1 MAQTNMVVSIILQAK
16 DQASA
21 AIKQAG
27 AAARSSLGDIRSRVA
42 GGTVAVKAFNEKWGD
57 TLKVGQTVGI
67 GMTAVGGGIVGGLM
81 AMTKQ
86 AATYGDEIAKA
97 SKKTGMTTEDIS
109 RLRYA
114 AERSGVGFGGLESAL
129 ARMARSASEAAGGAE
144 MYSEAY
150 DRLGVSVTDA
160 NGELKGGEQLFREV
174 AEGLKNVDN
183 ATERATLAQEIFG
196 KSGAQ
201 LLPLLNE
208 GEAGIKK
215 LGDRAEQLGMVLSGK
230 AAKDSE
236 RFNDALADLKDT
248 GTTIAM
254 TLGQTLMPTIAE
266 IAEKVSEAVG
276 RWREWSEAHPTLNA
290 LVIKGAMA
298 LGLFMTA
305 VGPLLVA
312 LPTVLNLL
320 VWLQGASGFAG
331 LAGAASSA
339 TPALAGVG
347 TTITGTVIPA
357 VTALGPALL
366 AALPYAAIAAA
377 VGFIVYALIRL
388 QGEYDKTR
396 EAADR
401 AHESFRELEA
411 MEDRAVAE
419 GKVDADILAQQRAER
434 DAARATIGER
444 ATGAVIGD
452 DSWRSRIGTGI
463 MAAGTALGPM
473 GGLAIAGGALLR
485 GQGRAQEFAES
496 RVAAGQE
503 SAAFATM
510 RRRAEAREQNITV
523 NVQGNVIGDVD
534 IERKISE
541 GVSRANRQAAAVQ

>member
-27 AAARSSLGDIRSRVA
+27 AAARSSLGGLQGRIDA
-42 GGTVAVKAFNEKWGD
+42 GNAAVGKFNERWGAALQ
-57 TLKVGQTVGI
+57 TTRMVGA

-97 SKKTGMTTEDIS
+97 SKKTGMATEDIS

-183 ATERATLAQEIFG
+183 ATERAALAQEIFG
-196 KSGAQ
+196 RSGAQ

-215 LGDRAEQLGMVLSGK
+215 LGDRAEELGMVLSGK

-236 RFNDALADLKDT
+236 RFNDALADLKDA

-290 LVIKGAMA
+290 LVIKGALA
-298 LGLFMTA
+298 LGLFMTF

-339 TPALAGVG
+339 TPVLAGVG
-347 TTITGTVIPA
+347 TTITGTILPALSGLATTIMGGVTTALSGIASLVTGTVIPA
-357 VTALGPALL
+357 VMALGPALL
-366 AALPYAAIAAA
+366 AALPYVAIAAA
-377 VGFIVYALIRL
+377 IGFIIYALWRL
-388 QGEYDKTR
+388 KGEYDSAA
-396 EAADR
+396 EAAKR
-401 AHESFRELEA
+401 ANESFRELEA
-411 MEDRAVAE
+411 MENRAVAE
-419 GKVDADILAQQRAER
+419 GKADADILATQKAER
-434 DAARATIGER
+434 EAAPVTFSDRFWGAM
-444 ATGAVIGD
+444 TGGG
-452 DSWRSRIGTGI
+452 RTSRD
-463 MAAGTALGPM
+463 
-473 GGLAIAGGALLR
+473 IAR
-485 GQGRAQEFAES
+485 D

-534 IERKISE
+534 IERKVSE
-541 GVSRANRQAAAVQ
+541 GVSRANRQAAAAQ